1 MSRDRNWSWSLLARF
16 TNARPAAGMSLR
28 SNPSRC
34 RCTPRAAKPAGARP
48 DGAVRGGVGFEVAAA
63 QVLAPG
69 TAFGRL
75 EEQPVVERDGGT
87 DDLAE
92 ALLAL
97 AVLPDVGVVV
107 AERDAGARRQTLDG
121 LDEVQLLG
129 LANERDRVAAL
140 LAAEAVP
147 DQQFGIDRERRGLL
161 GVERAQAHEAAADA
175 LEGDVLPDQRHQ
187 VGALPDPGDVV
198 VEDAHRRQTR

>member
-1 MSRDRNWSWSLLARF
+1 
-16 TNARPAAGMSLR
+16 
-28 SNPSRC
+28 
-34 RCTPRAAKPAGARP
+34 
-48 DGAVRGGVGFEVAAA
+48 
-63 QVLAPG
+63 
-69 TAFGRL
+69 AFGRL
-75 EEQPVVERDGGT
+75 EEQPVVESDGGT

-121 LDEVQLLG
+121 FDEVQLLG

-147 DQQFGIDRERRGLL
+147 DQQLGIDRERRGLL

-175 LEGDVLPDQRHQ
+175 LEGDVLPGERHEL
-187 VGALPDPGDVV
+187 GPLADPGDVV
-198 VEDAHRRQTR
+198 VEAAHRASD